1 MYNST
6 VIKTRREV
14 FQLSCGKIYFNQDN
28 LVDEQES
35 NFIWK
40 KLISY
45 RNSWKLLLLI
55 LWFFSGVFFR
65 PISCRFL
72 DQESKSQLLI

>member
-55 LWFFSGVFFR
+55 LLVLFRRVFLGQFHVDSS
-65 PISCRFL
+65 IKKVSL
-72 DQESKSQLLI
+72 NY